1 MLDNIPRSLWLWGW
15 FYRNKDRIIT
25 LSFWFLGIATI
36 ASYWP
41 IRQYLVQEEWRV
53 VVYASNLTVPLLF
66 LVSLVGW
73 LLGKA
78 IDKKWLKGRSW
89 LLRQVVWLGC
99 IAILFIYL
107 DLMGIGMKW

>member
-1 MLDNIPRSLWLWGW
+1 MLDEVTRSMWIWGW
-15 FYRNKDRIIT
+15 FNRNKDRLIT
-25 LSFWFLGIATI
+25 LAFWLVGIATL

-41 IRQYLVQEEWRV
+41 VRQYLVQEEMRV
-53 VVYASNLTVPLLF
+53 TVYASNLTVPLLV

-89 LLRQVVWLGC
+89 LLRQVAWLGC
-99 IAILFIYL
+99 ILIVFLYL
-107 DLMGIGMKW
+107 KFMGIGMKW